1 VTGHDIDTV
10 QACFSFNCPFVQVRR
25 DNGIWIFLLPCR
37 GMAES
42 TSAGA
47 TATGVADHAEIIER
61 EVGLHRNLTPR
72 QLSMIAI
79 GGAIGTGLFLGSSI
93 SVKLAGPG
101 VILSFM
107 AAGAIALCLIWA
119 LGEMTVAHP
128 VAGSFGVYAEMYVHP
143 WAGFAMRYSYWLAQ
157 VIATGSEVVAA
168 SIYCQHWFPSE
179 PSWMWIAGFSA
190 ALVYVNARSVASLA
204 NSSIGSR

>member
-1 VTGHDIDTV
+1 MTGHDIGTV

-25 DNGIWIFLLPCR
+25 DNGSSGFLLPCR

-47 TATGVADHAEIIER
+47 TATGVAGHAEIIER

-101 VILSFM
+101 VIFSFM
-107 AAGAIALCLIWA
+107 AA
-119 LGEMTVAHP
+119 
-128 VAGSFGVYAEMYVHP
+128 
-143 WAGFAMRYSYWLAQ
+143 
-157 VIATGSEVVAA
+157 
-168 SIYCQHWFPSE
+168 
-179 PSWMWIAGFSA
+179 
-190 ALVYVNARSVASLA
+190 
-204 NSSIGSR
+204 

>member
-1 VTGHDIDTV
+1 MPETKSASAEALTGT
-10 QACFSFNCPFVQVRR
+10 SP
-25 DNGIWIFLLPCR
+25 GL
-37 GMAES
+37 AE
-42 TSAGA
+42 
-47 TATGVADHAEIIER
+47 HAEIEAR
-61 EVGLHRNLTPR
+61 EAGLHRNLTPG

-79 GGAIGTGLFLGSSI
+79 GGAIGTGLFLGSAI
-93 SVKLAGPG
+93 SVQLAGPG
-101 VILSFM
+101 VIFSFM
-107 AAGAIALCLIWA
+107 AAGAIALCLVWA

-168 SIYCQHWFPSE
+168 SIYCQHWFSNV

-190 ALVYVNARSVASLA
+190 ALVYVNARSVASFGEFEYWFAMIKVLTIA
-204 NSSIGSR
+204 VFLILGTALLL